1 MANAQ
6 HGQCGEH
13 VGLTALFGLP
23 VVCSV
28 AFGAALPGR
37 RGSAQNALLT
47 CREAEQSSS
56 AA

>member
-47 CREAEQSSS
+47 CSEAEQSSS